1 VKRYTS
7 REVRQ
12 ALVGK
17 GNLRNRLSD
26 RIADWNPY
34 QSGSRQH
41 LKKIYQQ
48 EALQGWQQVRHLFEE
63 LCSIDALENSWA
75 CIAHLHDLCDFL
87 YTGVV
92 LENDPPTV
100 QRATQLLFMSKRDRA
115 DKVSFLSLL
124 DRGAEVDTLDLLG
137 QIGFSGMIRIRWGL
151 ACRVQREVSHLELLQ
166 CAGAVESVPVK
177 QASRLL
183 QEALSHCDNYKPKQL
198 ASPEATTLSAAEF
211 ATLVSDSVLFKTMYA
226 QGSVSFEVAVK
237 KIESLRSKYASDL
250 ALLKSIFL
258 HLEQRNWSQ
267 AGKIAAGIVTDATAN
282 LAARFVAHD
291 MGDIAD
297 ITNRQ
302 STHGWSAMPELGHS
316 HLVKLFGKSKVPG
329 LWRLDAE
336 QLAHKLVSGELPVR
350 SLSPLDIFQLGET
363 WSLKTKKAL
372 IAAQRF
378 QAIESTDQAWRD
390 QSTAVLALAASK
402 RPSDAEDF
410 LLEHL
415 PDIKDADEILSALV
429 SIGSKKFS
437 AVLKDVVSQRLWR
450 NAYRTKA
457 ISWDEFVSDQIGTS
471 SWSIAVEKGLIKK
484 ATVSQL
490 SYAAIKSGV
499 NSKTD
504 AFVAETLATL
514 RRTKRVIHSDAVDI
528 MRWIDARP
536 ADSSFIAPSL
546 SASLIQKICVL
557 RPSDCSIQSIKR
569 LYEAS
574 TPEQRAKLWLTLL
587 NHAADADH
595 LIELG
600 LEGAAKGWQCP
611 WVSRWKS
618 VNGNVQQRAR
628 ALVLMTRNDLHQLRQ
643 LRRIFTEEVIA
654 AALLWTSSQLPSPRS
669 FEKIFLELSSCLG
682 LRHGSTL
689 RWLLSNRARE
699 KLPGAKFDHL
709 YTRHEIPKKSGKMR
723 LISAPNASLKRIQR
737 SISVTLLDPL
747 LAHDAAYG
755 FVIGKSIVGNA
766 SLHVG
771 KSLVVNAD
779 VQNCF
784 PSVRW
789 PLVRAALMRDLSD
802 RLSPLSISFLVDLC
816 TADGVLPIGAPT
828 SPAILNRVLYK
839 TDQILSQQA
848 ALRECS
854 YSRYADDLTFSGGE
868 KAVGLLGI
876 ARGVLGQIGLEL
888 DPQKT
893 NIFRRGRRQ
902 MCTGL
907 VVNDRVNVP
916 RTIKKKLRAAVHAFE
931 EGRPLVWGG
940 ESMGITSLRGRLEFL
955 KMVAPETAAP
965 LIHRF
970 EAVQKIK
977 PTKKKRKSVSPSKI
991 GSS

>member
-1 VKRYTS
+1 MKRYTS

-26 RIADWNPY
+26 LITDWNPY

-41 LKKIYQQ
+41 LKKIYQE
-48 EALQGWQQVRHLFEE
+48 EALQGWHRVRLLFAE
-63 LCSIDALENSWA
+63 LCSVEALENSWS

-87 YTGVV
+87 NTGVV
-92 LENDPPTV
+92 LKNDPPTV
-100 QRATQLLFMSKRDRA
+100 QRATQLLFMSKRDA
-115 DKVSFLSLL
+115 TDKVSFVSLL
-124 DRGAEVDTLDLLG
+124 DRGPEADTLDLLG
-137 QIGFSGMIRIRWGL
+137 QIGFSGVIRTRWGL
-151 ACRVQREVSHLELLQ
+151 ACRVQRQATHLELLQ
-166 CAGAVESVPVK
+166 CTGAVESVPVK

-183 QEALSHCDNYKPKQL
+183 REALSHCGNYKPKQL

-211 ATLVSDSVLFKTMYA
+211 AILVSDSVLFKTMYV
-226 QGSVSFEVAVK
+226 QGSVRFEVAVK
-237 KIESLRSKYASDL
+237 KVQSLRSKYASDL
-250 ALLKSIFL
+250 ALLKLIFL
-258 HLEQRNWSQ
+258 HLGQRNWSQ
-267 AGKIAAGIVTDATAN
+267 AGQMAVGIVTDATAN
-282 LAARFVAHD
+282 LAARQVARD

-302 STHGWSAMPELGHS
+302 PTHGWSAMPEVGHS
-316 HLVKLFGKSKVPG
+316 HLVKLFGKSKVSG
-329 LWRLDAE
+329 LWHLGAE
-336 QLAHKLVSGELPVR
+336 QLAHKLVSGQLPVR
-350 SLSPLDIFQLGET
+350 SLSPLDIIQLGVT
-363 WSLKTKKAL
+363 WNLKIKKTL
-372 IAAQRF
+372 IAVQRY
-378 QAIESTDQAWRD
+378 QAIETTDPAWRD
-390 QSTAVLALAASK
+390 QSIAVLAHAASQ
-402 RPSDAEDF
+402 RSNDGEDF

-429 SIGSKKFS
+429 SIASKKFS
-437 AVLKDVVSQRLWR
+437 TLLQDVVSQRLWR

-457 ISWDEFVSDQIGTS
+457 ISWDEFVSDQIGTR
-471 SWSIAVEKGLIKK
+471 SWSIAVQKGLIKK
-484 ATVSQL
+484 ATISQL

-514 RRTKRVIHSDAVDI
+514 RRTKRVIHSEAVDI

-536 ADSSFIAPSL
+536 ADSNYIVPNL
-546 SASLIQKICVL
+546 SDSLIQKICVL

-574 TPEQRAKLWLTLL
+574 TPEQRAKLWLTQL
-587 NHAADADH
+587 NHVTDADH
-595 LIELG
+595 LIELA
-600 LEGAAKGWQCP
+600 LEGAVKGWQCQ

-618 VNGNVQQRAR
+618 VDGGVQQRAR

-654 AALLWTSSQLPSPRS
+654 AALLWTSSQLPCAKS

-689 RWLLSNRARE
+689 RWLLSNRDRE
-699 KLPGAKFDHL
+699 KQPGAKFDHL

-723 LISAPNASLKRIQR
+723 LISAPNAGLKKIQR
-737 SISVTLLDPL
+737 SIAVNLLDPL
-747 LAHDAAYG
+747 LSHDAAYG

-771 KSLVVNAD
+771 KPLVVNAD
-779 VQNCF
+779 VRNCF

-816 TADGVLPIGAPT
+816 TADGVLPVGAPT
-828 SPAILNRVLYK
+828 SPAILNRVLFK

-854 YSRYADDLTFSGGE
+854 YSRYADDLTFSGSE
-868 KAVGLLGI
+868 KAVGLLGV

-907 VVNDRVNVP
+907 VVNERVNVP

-931 EGRPLVWGG
+931 GGRPLVWGG

-955 KMVAPETAAP
+955 KMVAPETAVP

-977 PTKKKRKSVSPSKI
+977 PTKKKSKSALPSKT
-991 GSS
+991 GSA